1 MKRFLVCLIFVS
13 SMPVCAME
21 NRITTNL
28 GQIVHRK
35 YDNGTVIYNL
45 YPKLADGKGPYA
57 CCVLSYGSSS
67 LGKRFT
73 CERLDALEM
82 EDIEQYS
89 SSRSELIFKIVEFEY
104 LLATSPTTQQN
115 GVYKLVHGTKTFY
128 FTKKEEEI
136 ACGSFDPE
144 ASIGNNPSDFLD
156 AFVYRTNLSVLT
168 AGTLAYDHVFSSLQ
182 TTYNKN
188 PALTF

>member
-28 GQIVHRK
+28 GQIAHHK

-45 YPKLADGKGPYA
+45 YPKLADDKGPYICTA
-57 CCVLSYGSSS
+57 LSYGSSS

-104 LLATSPTTQQN
+104 LLATLPITQQN
-115 GVYKLVHGTKTFY
+115 GIYKLVNGAKTFY

-182 TTYNKN
+182 TAYNKN